1 MQPRSQQSSRV
12 LPSLQ
17 SCLTTAENSPSV
29 MVLRPSVSK
38 DSKSFAL
45 QHSSRMPNEVY
56 PSAASSAAECP
67 SERREKMFRSCHAH
81 QPNLLTTVR
90 DACCSISTTDRSF
103 GSSSTARSAGC
114 ESQRARSC
122 AGITSSPSTSAQQ
135 ACLCQMSRGLK
146 SQRST
151 ALVEAV
157 QWRRRNSTPS
167 ISRQSVRI
175 SFRPDRTPTSDPRP
189 VPERARHMSHT

>member
-1 MQPRSQQSSRV
+1 
-12 LPSLQ
+12 
-17 SCLTTAENSPSV
+17 
-29 MVLRPSVSK
+29 
-38 DSKSFAL
+38 
-45 QHSSRMPNEVY
+45 
-56 PSAASSAAECP
+56 
-67 SERREKMFRSCHAH
+67 MFRSGDAH

-189 VPERARHMSHT
+189 VPERARHIHELMIDQSLWLQFKKIMMGSREHNASSRAHPSGQSVSKGVSQSVGQ